1 MAISNGS
8 GSPQAPGAKGLI
20 SPEVGAEI
28 LSSTEYY
35 SGGEEV
41 ELYCSECGET
51 LAVYDVSGFSTLVL
65 FTTDCPHF
73 ELREYPSNE
82 WPDPDVMDRVE
93 KVLEGG
99 GRVYVWL
106 RR

>member
-8 GSPQAPGAKGLI
+8 GSPQAPGAKGV
-20 SPEVGAEI
+20 SPEIGAEI

-51 LAVYDVSGFSTLVL
+51 LAVYDVSGSATLVL
-65 FTTDCPHF
+65 YTGSCPHF
-73 ELREYPSNE
+73 RLEEYSSSQ
-82 WPDPDVMDRVE
+82 WPDPEVIEDVE
-93 KVLEGG
+93 KVLEEG
-99 GRVYVWL
+99 GRVYVWF